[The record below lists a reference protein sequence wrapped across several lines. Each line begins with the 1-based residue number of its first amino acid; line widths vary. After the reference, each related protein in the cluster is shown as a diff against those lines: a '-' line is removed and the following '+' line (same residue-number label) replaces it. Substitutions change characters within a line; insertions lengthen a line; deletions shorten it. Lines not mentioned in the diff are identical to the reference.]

1 MFNQRIRIV
10 SAAIFTSFLVLVGA
24 LFYFQ
29 ILRSAHYRSLSLKNS
44 VRVIPVQASRG
55 GIYDR
60 TGKVLAKDEI
70 SFDLVIIPQ
79 EVSDIDLTLKRL
91 SKITGIKRKELK
103 KNYSKNYR
111 LPFVPAKVAENLKPE
126 DAFCIEE
133 RLSDLA
139 GALICSTP
147 KRIYPNND
155 IASHIIGYI
164 GKIAPPELKKLKA
177 YGYSIRD
184 LVGKSGVEKYYD
196 VYLQG
201 EDGGIQV
208 EVDSR
213 SREVSR
219 LGFKEPRGGRD
230 ITLTIDLGLQSFMDM
245 LFKNKN
251 GAFIVME
258 AKTGRILGLVSH
270 PEFNPNIFAF
280 GSNEERVKILTGKRY
295 PLLNRAIS
303 CGYPPGSTF
312 KVIVAVAGV
321 ATGALKRIT
330 NFMCKGIFYVGKRA
344 FRCWK
349 KPGHG
354 YQNIINALTHS
365 CNVFF
370 YNLGRALGA
379 EGLHRYALAFGLG
392 VTTGIDLPAE
402 IKGVAPGPLWKRF
415 VLKKPWYEGDT
426 INYSIG
432 QGYLLVT
439 PIQMLRVI
447 TIIANEGYCPQPYV
461 VEEIEGRRVSQKRDF
476 ITRLKPGAF
485 KLVKEGLFGVVN
497 DSTGTGQRAKVKGL
511 DISGKTG
518 TAQSGAKGDT
528 HAWFIGYL
536 PSNDPKISFVIFV
549 EHGGK
554 GGVAAAKIARLIA
567 TYLKENGFLQSSSI

>member
-1 MFNQRIRIV
+1 MFNRRIRTV
-10 SAAIFTSFLVLVGA
+10 SAVIFISFLVLVSA
-24 LFYFQ
+24 LFYLQ
-29 ILRSAHYRSLSLKNS
+29 ILRFAHYRSLSLKNS

-60 TGKVLAKDEI
+60 KGKILAKDEI

-79 EVSDIDLTLKRL
+79 EVSNVGLTLKRL
-91 SKITGIKRKELK
+91 SRITGIKEKELK
-103 KNYSKNYR
+103 SSYNRNYR
-111 LPFVPAKVAENLKPE
+111 LPFVPAKVAENLKAE
-126 DAFCIEE
+126 DAFRIEE
-133 RLSDLA
+133 RLSHVA
-139 GALICSTP
+139 GALIRSVP
-147 KRIYPNND
+147 RRIYPNND

-164 GKIAPPELKKLKA
+164 GKIAPPELKRLKA

-201 EDGGIQV
+201 EDGGIQIV
-208 EVDSR
+208 VDSF

-230 ITLTIDLGLQSFMDM
+230 IILTIDLGLQRFMDM

-258 AKTGRILGLVSH
+258 TKTGRVLGLVSH
-270 PEFNPNIFAF
+270 PEFNPNVFAF
-280 GSNEERVKILTGKRY
+280 GSNRERVKILTDKRY
-295 PLLNRAIS
+295 PLLNRAITCS
-303 CGYPPGSTF
+303 YPPGSAF
-312 KVIVAVAGV
+312 KVVVSCAGI
-321 ATGALKRIT
+321 ATGTLKRAT
-330 NFMCKGIFYVGKRA
+330 SFMCKGIFFLGKRG

-349 KPGHG
+349 KAGHG
-354 YQNIINALTHS
+354 YQNVVDALTHS

-370 YNLGRALGA
+370 YNVGQILGA
-379 EGLHRYALAFGLG
+379 EELHRYALAFGLG
-392 VTTGIDLPAE
+392 TTTGIDLPSE

-432 QGYLLVT
+432 QGYLLAT

-447 TIIANEGYCPQPYV
+447 TIVANDGYCPQPYI
-461 VEEIEGRRVSQKRDF
+461 VEKIEGRRVSKKKDF
-476 ITRLKPGAF
+476 ITRLKPGTF
-485 KLVKEGLFGVVN
+485 KLVKEGLFGAVN
-497 DSTGTGQRAKVKGL
+497 SSTGTGQHAKVKGL
-511 DISGKTG
+511 NISGKTG
-518 TAQSGAKGDT
+518 TAQPGTKGNT

-536 PSNDPKISFVIFV
+536 PSNEPKISFVIFV

-554 GGVAAAKIARLIA
+554 GGAEAAKMARLTAI
-567 TYLKENGFLQSSSI
+567 YLKENGFLK